1 MPIVNAARM
10 ISRLASGLIFTRSS
24 ISSFTPTMPSTTA
37 IVSSR

>member
-1 MPIVNAARM
+1 MPIANATPM
-10 ISRLASGLIFTRSS
+10 IASDGSGPIFTTSS